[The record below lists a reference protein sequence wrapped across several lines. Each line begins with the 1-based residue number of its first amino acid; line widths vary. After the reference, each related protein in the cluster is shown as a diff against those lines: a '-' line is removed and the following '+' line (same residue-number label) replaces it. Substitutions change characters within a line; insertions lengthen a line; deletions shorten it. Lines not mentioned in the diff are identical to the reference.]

1 MPPDCGRRC
10 SRTGEIRGFR
20 RFPVR
25 KWKRV
30 ETGDGPRYRSSL
42 ASHEAALLKNLAIAM
57 IGLLDER
64 ESSSP
69 ADELEEITG
78 IKTGNAE
85 PPRDPTLRRLLPD
98 FFQQDGE
105 DPSSADEGERLN
117 AALRSLHEPEIIDA
131 KRVAAQRLLDT
142 IPKDGGR
149 FELTEEDANSWA
161 SAVND
166 IRLTLG
172 VMLDVGPEG
181 PERLPAD
188 HPLAV
193 HFDVYQWLTVLQ
205 EYLVLVL
212 MGSR

>member
-1 MPPDCGRRC
+1 M
-10 SRTGEIRGFR
+10 
-20 RFPVR
+20 R

-30 ETGDGPRYRSSL
+30 ETANGPRFRSAL
-42 ASHEAALLKNLAIAM
+42 ASHEAALLKNLVSAM

-64 ESSSP
+64 ESSAP

-98 FFQQDGE
+98 FHNLEEPDGRDGE
-105 DPSSADEGERLN
+105 APSAGDTSDGLN
-117 AALRSLHEPEIIDA
+117 AALRSLHEPEIIEA
-131 KRVAAQRLLDT
+131 KRLAAQQLLDT
-142 IPKDGGR
+142 IPDNGGR
-149 FELTEEDANSWA
+149 FELTEGEANAWIA
-161 SAVND
+161 AVND

-172 VMLDVGPEG
+172 VMLDIGPGG
-181 PERLPAD
+181 PDRLPAD

-205 EYLVLVL
+205 EYLVLAL
-212 MGSR
+212 MGPR

>member
-1 MPPDCGRRC
+1 M
-10 SRTGEIRGFR
+10 
-20 RFPVR
+20 R

-30 ETGDGPRYRSSL
+30 ETADGPRFRSAL
-42 ASHEAALLKNLAIAM
+42 ASHEAALLKNLATAM

-85 PPRDPTLRRLLPD
+85 PPKDPTLRRLLPD
-98 FFQQDGE
+98 FYRSDDQDTA
-105 DPSSADEGERLN
+105 PANSADSLN
-117 AALRSLHEPEIIDA
+117 AALRSLHEPGIVDA
-131 KRVAAQRLLDT
+131 KRVAAQRLLST
-142 IPKDGGR
+142 VPEDGGR
-149 FELTEEDANSWA
+149 FELSEEDANCWIG
-161 SAVND
+161 AVND

-172 VMLDVGPEG
+172 VMLEVGPEG

>member
-1 MPPDCGRRC
+1 
-10 SRTGEIRGFR
+10 
-20 RFPVR
+20 VR

-30 ETGDGPRYRSSL
+30 ETASGPCFRSSL
-42 ASHEAALLKNLAIAM
+42 APHEATLLKNLATAM

-78 IKTGNAE
+78 IRTGNAE
-85 PPRDPTLRRLLPD
+85 PPKDPTLRRLLPD
-98 FFQQDGE
+98 FYRHDDGDAVPPE
-105 DPSSADEGERLN
+105 AADSLN
-117 AALRSLHEPEIIDA
+117 AALRSLHEPDIVNA
-131 KRVAAQRLLDT
+131 KRVAAQRLLNTVPD
-142 IPKDGGR
+142 DGGR
-149 FELTEEDANSWA
+149 FELTEDDANSWIA
-161 SAVND
+161 AVND

-172 VMLDVGPEG
+172 VMLEVGPEG

-212 MGSR
+212 MGPGR